1 VLSIYDGDYLPE
13 RPGADGYLYLEDGT
27 ADLSSGLTTVS
38 FIRATLRRTARL
50 WCVIAVA
57 GMFAGLGIA
66 VTFPPAYEATTSLLL
81 TPVQSPDE
89 AADEPILNE
98 QAIAQ
103 SRAVAE
109 LAMQKLGLHEDV
121 SSFLSSYTVLVATD
135 RILTITVSASS
146 AGAAVNRASVI
157 AAEYLRFRAN
167 MAETELNLTNKSLE
181 QQVSRAQANVA
192 SINTQISVLSA
203 QPASYLQQAKLTDLK
218 MEASQ
223 ATLALGTLQGTNA
236 DNAATAQLSNDLV
249 MQDSQVLNPAA
260 LVPHARLKRVL
271 LYTVMGLIA
280 ALVLSMGIIVAGAL
294 VSDRLRRRDDI
305 ARALAAPVT
314 ISAGTVRPSRWRPG
328 RRGLA
333 IARNTDVR
341 RIVAYLDSSVAYLD
355 SAVPSGQD
363 GPASLAV
370 VPVGD
375 VRVAAICLASLAA
388 SCARQGKQVVLADLC
403 DGAPAARLLRATKTG
418 VQTAGTRDTQVTVV
432 VPERDRQIA
441 PGPLR
446 REPDQPRAAE
456 PVVTACEAADVL
468 LTLATLDP
476 SLGATHLAGWA
487 GDAIVVVTAG
497 ESSAALIHAV
507 GEMIRL
513 AGMNLISA
521 VLVGADKTDESLGT
535 TFARAGG
542 DGVTEESSQLDAQGL
557 FAAADGPPGGRL
569 PDD

>member
-1 VLSIYDGDYLPE
+1 MLSIFDGDYLPE
-13 RPGADGYLYLEDGT
+13 RPGADDYLYLEDGT
-27 ADLSSGLTTVS
+27 ADLSSGLTTVK

-57 GMFAGLGIA
+57 GMFAGLAIA

-135 RILTITVSASS
+135 RILTLTVSASS
-146 AGAAVNRASVI
+146 AGAAVSRASVI
-157 AAEYLRFRAN
+157 ATEYLRFRAN
-167 MAETELNLTNKSLE
+167 MAQTELRLTDRSLG
-181 QQVSRAQANVA
+181 QQVNRAQGNLN
-192 SINTQISVLSA
+192 SINAQISVLSA
-203 QPASYLQQAKLTDLK
+203 QPASYPQQAKLAELK
-218 MEASQ
+218 TEASQ
-223 ATLALGTLQGTNA
+223 ATLTLGTLEGTSA

-271 LYTVMGLIA
+271 LYAVLGLIA

-294 VSDRLRRRDDI
+294 VSDRLRRRDDV
-305 ARALAAPVT
+305 ARALGAPVKV
-314 ISAGTVRPSRWRPG
+314 SAGTVRLSRWRPG

-333 IARNTDVR
+333 VASRPDVQ
-341 RIVAYLDSSVAYLD
+341 RIVAYLDSAL
-355 SAVPSGQD
+355 PPGQD

-375 VRVAAICLASLAA
+375 ARVAAICLALIATSSAQ
-388 SCARQGKQVVLADLC
+388 RGKQVVVADLC
-403 DGAPAARLLRATKTG
+403 DGAPAARLLRATSTG
-418 VQTAGTRDTQVTVV
+418 VQTVSTKSTQLTVV
-432 VPERDRQIA
+432 VPERDRLIA
-441 PGPLR
+441 AGPLQ
-446 REPDQPRAAE
+446 REPEHGRAAE

-468 LTLATLDP
+468 LTLARLDP
-476 SLGATHLAGWA
+476 SLGAAHLAGWA
-487 GDAIVVVTAG
+487 GGAVVMVTAG
-497 ESSAALIHAV
+497 ESSAAIIHAV

-535 TFARAGG
+535 TLAPAAGG
-542 DGVTEESSQLDAQGL
+542 NGVTEESLHLDTQGL
-557 FAAADGPPGGRL
+557 FASADGPPGGRL